1 MKKRDGLSK
10 IPIYD
15 LADNVCREDW
25 KRKERIVRNN
35 QKKHCQNQLRNL
47 KELSQAIHSVKESIE
62 EEDVEKTLEL
72 FEVFIDPAKSGEQ
85 MIENFFDEHREIR
98 LWKIRIKDRG
108 VDYIIDNKE
117 SMLVLFNNIEGTV
130 TKKLRSEID

>member
-1 MKKRDGLSK
+1 MGKEKKGLFGITRKSLPK
-10 IPIYD
+10 PI
-15 LADNVCREDW
+15 
-25 KRKERIVRNN
+25 K
-35 QKKHCQNQLRNL
+35 NL
-47 KELSQAIHSVKESIE
+47 KELSQAIHLTKEAIE
-62 EEDVEKTLEL
+62 EEDVKKTLEN

-85 MIENFFDEHREIR
+85 MIETFFDEHREIR

-130 TKKLRSEID
+130 TKKLRSQIN